1 MAPYPS
7 FVRLPSDPCDNEHK
21 SITSFLT
28 LNTNESSCSNI
39 TLTTKKVQSLVDSEV
54 ESRNTWIPT
63 MIMETSI
70 NKTSYQC
77 RDIIPLILTKCN
89 KFSKKSTCDV
99 IRFSSVDYPI
109 DGKFEG
115 TGWKK
120 LKKKIC
126 MTALDSG
133 AGLYS
138 NGSFGTK
145 GYAYENRILKC
156 NHGRKFSAKSKNGVD
171 INGYRKSYITND
183 KKRGKRKGGVN
194 LPRRRPP
201 IHPPD
206 VHRLCP
212 FKVVVT
218 VDECSFFYCRESR

>member
-1 MAPYPS
+1 MSDDCYNHGMANDGDHHGRSEYEVDNRIGLAPYPS
-7 FVRLPSDPCDNEHK
+7 FVRLLSDPCDNEHK

-115 TGWKK
+115 TGWK
-120 LKKKIC
+120 
-126 MTALDSG
+126 
-133 AGLYS
+133 
-138 NGSFGTK
+138 N
-145 GYAYENRILKC
+145 
-156 NHGRKFSAKSKNGVD
+156 
-171 INGYRKSYITND
+171 
-183 KKRGKRKGGVN
+183 
-194 LPRRRPP
+194 
-201 IHPPD
+201 
-206 VHRLCP
+206 
-212 FKVVVT
+212 
-218 VDECSFFYCRESR
+218 